1 MSLED
6 IFTDTFSFL
15 FEKEFLVEMLKTV
28 DSLAFM
34 NMNERILK
42 YFKDKVITNKDKPI
56 SITNNCFVTF
66 ITV

>member
-34 NMNERILK
+34 NMNESIFR
-42 YFKDKVITNKDKPI
+42 YKVITNKDEPI

-66 ITV
+66 VTV